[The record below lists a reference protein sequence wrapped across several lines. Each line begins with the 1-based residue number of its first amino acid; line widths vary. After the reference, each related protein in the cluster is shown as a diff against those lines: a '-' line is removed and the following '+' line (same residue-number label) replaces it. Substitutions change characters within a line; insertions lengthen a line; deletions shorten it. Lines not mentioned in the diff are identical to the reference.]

1 MKFHNKISKA
11 IFTGQ
16 LLQTKERN
24 RVICQRQYGFYT
36 TDRNA
41 ASLTLKRRFSRASLG
56 TLFQALAAENLKEVC
71 PHLVS
76 TCGRSN
82 NVGSL
87 KD

>member
-36 TDRNA
+36 IDRNA
-41 ASLTLKRRFSRASLG
+41 ASLTLKCRFRINSL
-56 TLFQALAAENLKEVC
+56 TTAFKIPALTAIAYLTTEL
-71 PHLVS
+71 
-76 TCGRSN
+76 GI
-82 NVGSL
+82 
-87 KD
+87 KDHVTNM